1 MIFKELAH
9 VTCVS
14 TSSAAS
20 WPETRARTQW
30 HCPGSAGKM
39 QSFRPLQRH
48 TVNQCGTRALVH
60 SWVARFWPGQRR
72 GQINWLETL
81 RYKHLFRTR
90 FRVSCL
96 HSHCYIWTMSFTLTL
111 CPGWRGPPPVLTC
124 HYVGWAQG
132 GQYPGAGHWP
142 VTRPGDHPWPQEG
155 RSGGP
160 ARGLLLSNEV
170 LLQLILPSLG
180 RSQPRQ
186 WQTISIN
193 YFSIPL
199 HPQYYL
205 PFQCSTMVL
214 NDT

>member
-1 MIFKELAH
+1 
-9 VTCVS
+9 
-14 TSSAAS
+14 
-20 WPETRARTQW
+20 
-30 HCPGSAGKM
+30 M

-48 TVNQCGTRALVH
+48 TVSQCGTRALVH
-60 SWVARFWPGQRR
+60 SRVARIWPGQKQ

-111 CPGWRGPPPVLTC
+111 CPGWPGPPPVLTC
-124 HYVGWAQG
+124 HYVAELRVDT
-132 GQYPGAGHWP
+132 GQYPGAGTLTGDQAWWP
-142 VTRPGDHPWPQEG
+142 PLTPPWVGAGG

-180 RSQPRQ
+180 RSQLSAPAMTDHFYQ
-186 WQTISIN
+186 LFFNPITSPILFTVSMFNNCLEWH
-193 YFSIPL
+193 L
-199 HPQYYL
+199 E
-205 PFQCSTMVL
+205 CSNKTGW
-214 NDT
+214 N